1 MIKVVMNRHSAN
13 VEKVEFINDESF
25 DGKFPSPNVNKNVL
39 SKWLIKIV
47 VLTIIAETIQMFLI
61 GYDLVS
67 MILCGSV
74 VVICGILMYMENEL
88 HKYDIRCNNE
98 YFTSSDVVWFYM
110 KLHFVYAYV
119 GLTNDEL
126 TVIMP
131 TSYNDEKLFKY
142 VSRHIAEFGH
152 GNVYCNNEVVDL
164 GEFFNKSVAECR
176 DNFKYFD
183 NFLCLKDYIDQMV
196 DEIVKR
202 CKPLCYI
209 VKEEK

>member
-25 DGKFPSPNVNKNVL
+25 DEKFPKPNVDKNVL

-47 VLTIIAETIQMFLI
+47 VLTIIVETIQIFLI

-74 VVICGILMYMENEL
+74 IFICGVLMHMENDH

-98 YFTSSDVVWFYM
+98 DFVSSDVVWFYM
-110 KLHFVYAYV
+110 KLRFVRAYV
-119 GLTNDEL
+119 GLSNDEL

-131 TSYNDEKLFKY
+131 TSYNDEKLSKY
-142 VSRHIAEFGH
+142 IGRHIAEFGH
-152 GNVYCNNEVVDL
+152 GNVYCNNEIVDL
-164 GEFFNKSVAECR
+164 GEFFNKSVTEVR

-183 NFLCLKDYIDQMV
+183 SFLYLKSYIDQMV
-196 DEIVKR
+196 DEIVNR

>member
-25 DGKFPSPNVNKNVL
+25 DGKFPKPNVSKNVL

-47 VLTIIAETIQMFLI
+47 VLITIVETMQIFLI
-61 GYDLVS
+61 GYDLFS
-67 MILCGSV
+67 TILYGIV
-74 VVICGILMYMENEL
+74 VFICGILMYMENDH

-98 YFTSSDVVWFYM
+98 DFTSSDVVWFYM
-110 KLHFVYAYV
+110 KLRFVYSYV

-142 VSRHIAEFGH
+142 IGRHIAEFGY

-164 GEFFNKSVAECR
+164 GEFFNKSVTEVR

-183 NFLCLKDYIDQMV
+183 SFLCIKSYIDPMV

-202 CKPLCYI
+202 CKHLCYI